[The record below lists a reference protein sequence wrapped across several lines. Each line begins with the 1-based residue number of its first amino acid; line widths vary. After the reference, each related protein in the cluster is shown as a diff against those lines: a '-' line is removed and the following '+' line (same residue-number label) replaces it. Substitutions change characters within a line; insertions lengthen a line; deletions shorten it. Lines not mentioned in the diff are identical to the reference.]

1 VKILHAIAAL
11 TFGAAG
17 IRAQETTV
25 DLPGVVVTGTFELR
39 RTPRAAADSFMKYLD
54 KQIDARRA
62 AEETIARAPFWN
74 ERFWSYIPMRLGAS
88 QNDSTQFFTPSYL
101 TQDYR
106 NAARALEESRK
117 HSLFETRP

>member
-1 VKILHAIAAL
+1 MKVLCVVAAL
-11 TFGAAG
+11 ILAG
-17 IRAQETTV
+17 TGLRAQETTA

-39 RTPRAAADSFMKYLD
+39 RTPSATDSFMKYLD

-74 ERFWSYIPMRLGAS
+74 ARFWRYIPIRLGSS

-106 NAARALEESRK
+106 NAARALEESPQ